1 MHFRGDVF
9 RVAAKRFFLF
19 MNEFNDFFLQFAS
32 QISLLEVVVKGFLIG
47 AIASAPMGP
56 VGILCVQRTLNKGRV
71 YGLVTGLGAAVS
83 DIIYALITGY
93 GLSFIYDF
101 IHNRT
106 ALFWLQL
113 IGAVLMFVF
122 GVHTFRTNPT
132 RKTHNVSRNKS
143 SLVQN
148 GVTGFFLAF
157 SNPLLVLLFLALFTP
172 LNFMLPEQALYN
184 QFIGYASIFGGA
196 MLWWV
201 FITYVVSKLRER
213 FDVRGVWIINKIIGT
228 LVMIGSFIGAIL
240 IITGIYSFH

>member
-1 MHFRGDVF
+1 
-9 RVAAKRFFLF
+9 
-19 MNEFNDFFLQFAS
+19 MNEINEFFLQFVS
-32 QISLLEVVVKGFLIG
+32 QISLLEIMVKGAIIG
-47 AIASAPMGP
+47 IVASAPMGP
-56 VGILCVQRTLNKGRV
+56 VGILCVQRTLNKGRI

-113 IGAVLMFVF
+113 IGAVLMFIF
-122 GVHTFRTNPT
+122 GVHTFRTNPSQNA
-132 RKTHNVSRNKS
+132 HNVSRNKS

-172 LNFMLPEQALYN
+172 LNFMLPEQPLYN

-196 MLWWV
+196 MLWWL

-213 FDVRGVWIINKIIGT
+213 FDVRGVWIINRVIGT
-228 LVMIGSFIGAIL
+228 LVMIGAFIGAVL

>member
-1 MHFRGDVF
+1 
-9 RVAAKRFFLF
+9 
-19 MNEFNDFFLQFAS
+19 MNELNDFFQQFVS
-32 QISLLEVVVKGFLIG
+32 QISLLEVVVKGILIG
-47 AIASAPMGP
+47 VIASAPMGP
-56 VGILCVQRTLNKGRV
+56 VGVLCVQRTLNKGRV
-71 YGLVTGLGAAVS
+71 YGLVTGFGASIS
-83 DIIYALITGY
+83 DIIYALMTGY

-132 RKTHNVSRNKS
+132 QNAHKVSRNKS

-172 LNFMLPEQALYN
+172 LNFMLPEQPLYN
-184 QFIGYASIFGGA
+184 QFIGYAAIFGGA

-228 LVMIGSFIGAIL
+228 LVMIGAFIGAIL

>member
-1 MHFRGDVF
+1 
-9 RVAAKRFFLF
+9 
-19 MNEFNDFFLQFAS
+19 MNELNDFFQQFVS
-32 QISLLEVVVKGFLIG
+32 QISLLEVVVKGILIG
-47 AIASAPMGP
+47 VIASAPMGP
-56 VGILCVQRTLNKGRV
+56 VGVLCVQRTLNKGRV
-71 YGLVTGLGAAVS
+71 YGLVTGFGAAIS
-83 DIIYALITGY
+83 DIIYALMTGY

-132 RKTHNVSRNKS
+132 QNAHKVSRNKS

-172 LNFMLPEQALYN
+172 LNFMLPEQPLYN
-184 QFIGYASIFGGA
+184 QFIGYAAIFGGA

-228 LVMIGSFIGAIL
+228 LVMIGAFIGAIL